1 MNQDTEKQYPESN
14 SVATLPKP
22 FAISP
27 GSNSATASPAI
38 NQLVQSQVHALLTS
52 SPSYHSLS
60 TEQQEE
66 MQSNMEKIA
75 SYSAALV
82 HEEFV
87 QSEKL
92 GQKPLLHQ
100 TEVITPL
107 ATPQSVRT
115 PLAQATASNKPKA
128 EEFSPRA
135 ASQVAKITK
144 ETLQA
149 ISFPTF
155 VADLIKGTYAAIVD
169 ASIKQME
176 SYAALLKNVAMTVD
190 EFMKNNISDNQAKDF
205 LQAAHP
211 DVFEVGV
218 SGKSP
223 TLQVR
228 DGADERP
235 KPDFRKQYG
244 LNSDVDINDSDQID
258 QVLVPAARR
267 MLAKQRQ
274 QVLATMVMMGINR
287 IVVTSGRIK
296 ASMKFHI
303 DTKDTAMAKS
313 ASEFDEKNETTAGVG
328 GGLFSFFGGGHA
340 ETKNTISYVSTES
353 KQAMDDIAVQAELN
367 SEVEIKF
374 KSDYLPMERLATP
387 EMMAA
392 IQGNTYNPASNA
404 PPAKQGAPATG
415 TPTGGAGAP
424 PATG

>member
-1 MNQDTEKQYPESN
+1 MTRYPEAN
-14 SVATLPKP
+14 SVETLPKP
-22 FAISP
+22 FA
-27 GSNSATASPAI
+27 ATVEPSSTEPSPAI
-38 NQLVQSQVHALLTS
+38 HQLVQSQVHALLTS

-60 TEQQEE
+60 LEQQHEI
-66 MQSNMEKIA
+66 QSNMEKIA

-100 TEVITPL
+100 TEVITSDSPPPPSARQPL
-107 ATPQSVRT
+107 GLSM
-115 PLAQATASNKPKA
+115 AQAAAKKA
-128 EEFSPRA
+128 PAADEFSPRA

-155 VADLIKGTYAAIVD
+155 VADLIKGTYSAIVD

-190 EFMKNNISDNQAKDF
+190 EFMNNNISDNQGKDY

-211 DVFEVGV
+211 DIFQVKT
-218 SGKSP
+218 SGKTP
-223 TLQVR
+223 TLELR
-228 DGADERP
+228 DGAEDRP
-235 KPDFRKQYG
+235 KPDFKRQYG
-244 LNSDVDINDSDQID
+244 LNSDIDISDSDQVE
-258 QVLVPAARR
+258 QTLVPAARR
-267 MLAKQRQ
+267 TLAKQRQ

-303 DTKDTAMAKS
+303 DTKDTATAKS
-313 ASEFDEKNETTAGVG
+313 ASEFDEKNETTASLG
-328 GGLFSFFGGGHA
+328 GGLFSFFGGGSV

-353 KQAMDDIAVQAELN
+353 KQATDDINVQAELN

-404 PPAKQGAPATG
+404 PPAKPGAPAAAA
-415 TPTGGAGAP
+415 PAP
-424 PATG
+424 PAG